1 MAIYQ
6 VAKSMMHQ
14 FWVWI
19 GLGTETGDHVRQ
31 FGLGIMRSTSCT
43 AVSQT
48 IIFAV
53 LILLTDG
60 IEIVEG
66 CIGCFFNGV
75 GNIAEV
81 PIGPNKT
88 HCEPSNGTAN
98 EGVYNSR

>member
-6 VAKSMMHQ
+6 VAKSMMYQ

-19 GLGTETGDHVRQ
+19 GLGTETGNHIRQ
-31 FGLGIMRSTSCT
+31 FSLGIMRSTTST

-48 IIFAV
+48 IIFTV

-88 HCEPSNGTAN
+88 HCEPSNGATN

>member
-1 MAIYQ
+1 
-6 VAKSMMHQ
+6 
-14 FWVWI
+14 
-19 GLGTETGDHVRQ
+19 
-31 FGLGIMRSTSCT
+31 MRSTART
-43 AVSQT
+43 AVSQA
-48 IIFAV
+48 IIFAM

-98 EGVYNSR
+98 EGIYNAR